1 MIVLVQVTLDCK
13 LINLVLVI
21 FRSYRTL
28 LSVSYTWQQLV
39 LGLQLRFKMEVGA
52 LPALLIVR
60 SGTSFLPFSFHLVWY
75 LPSSLMA
82 QRLKRLPAMLENWV
96 RSLGSVPGSGRSP
109 GEGNG
114 NPLQYSCLENSMDR
128 GAWRATV
135 YGVSKSWTRLSDFTS
150 LHFTSLHSTL
160 LHSASAS
167 LPSHSIP
174 PVSLN
179 LNHLRKVFCVAV
191 LPSLTPIYENITLL
205 YFLHS
210 IYHSLKFLYYIFSLM
225 TFSTRM

>member
-150 LHFTSLHSTL
+150 LHFTSLHST
-160 LHSASAS
+160 S
-167 LPSHSIP
+167 LC
-174 PVSLN
+174 
-179 LNHLRKVFCVAV
+179 F
-191 LPSLTPIYENITLL
+191 SLTAFSLYPTSKSQLESSQKGLLCGSPPISHPHLWKHY
-205 YFLHS
+205 S
-210 IYHSLKFLYYIFSLM
+210 VIFS
-225 TFSTRM
+225 S